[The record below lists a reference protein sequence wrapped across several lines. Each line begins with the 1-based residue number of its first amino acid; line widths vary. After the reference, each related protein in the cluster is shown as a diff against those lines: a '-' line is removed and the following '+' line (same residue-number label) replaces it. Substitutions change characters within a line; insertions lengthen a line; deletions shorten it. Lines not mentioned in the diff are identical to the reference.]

1 MLATEWNEHGA
12 SKTWPGSPSWESPS
26 AGAFPV
32 LYHGIVA
39 GLVPPFILEL
49 LSHFEIQVLHIHP
62 MSLTILAIC
71 AFWCEAF
78 VRVRTSVALFHHFYS
93 ARLNNGGL
101 RAGCVTFYAESRWID
116 MDWEKKVNDFR

>member
-1 MLATEWNEHGA
+1 V
-12 SKTWPGSPSWESPS
+12 SWESPS
-26 AGAFPV
+26 AEAFPV

-39 GLVPPFILEL
+39 GLVPLLSAFFPEL
-49 LSHFEIQVLHIHP
+49 LSHLEVPVLHIHP
-62 MSLTILAIC
+62 RSLTILAIFS
-71 AFWCEAF
+71 FWCEAF